1 MMFFLTGLFVN
12 FYTWQN
18 IDFFVQ
24 RKYNNKHYNCE
35 WVDKGWTKPLSE
47 SPSLTIFGKTKWI
60 QVCVDK
66 DK

>member
-1 MMFFLTGLFVN
+1 MTFFLTGLFLN

-24 RKYNNKHYNCE
+24 RKYNNRHYNCE
-35 WVDKGWTKPLSE
+35 WVDKDWSKPKSE
-47 SPSLTIFGKTKWI
+47 NPSLTIFGQTKWI